1 MTNWNKI
8 VLENISESSLNGL
21 NLPKAR
27 KAIEKVVYANIG
39 GLYRDDYWNGPKKIW
54 DALTKANID
63 FTVMGNRYR
72 KDRMDPMG
80 PDKSKEW
87 DVEFHFVGKGFK
99 QETDDIDSY
108 IKKYPKKDPA
118 ERGQK
123 AYFLPFFD
131 FLAFF
136 VTFLVTFF
144 LATFFFA
151 MCTFKFLHRTS
162 Y

>member
-1 MTNWNKI
+1 MKKWNDI
-8 VLENISESSLNGL
+8 ILENMNESSLNGL

-72 KDRMDPMG
+72 KDKSDPMG

-87 DVEFHFVGKGFK
+87 DVEFHFVDDKGNQK
-99 QETDDIDSY
+99 VIHGLLTAHGAGSV
-108 IKKYPKKDPA
+108 KDPLD
-118 ERGQK
+118 
-123 AYFLPFFD
+123 AYD
-131 FLAFF
+131 MTMS
-136 VTFLVTFF
+136 V
-144 LATFFFA
+144 
-151 MCTFKFLHRTS
+151 